1 MSEHI
6 NGEGAFMSDIVVPS
20 VNEPVEPYRVPV
32 QFVLD
37 KLVAAGES
45 SDEALATLANMGLGD
60 EQAKARV
67 IRAADLV
74 DTAAGMVPRDKLV
87 VSTTTSEDV
96 DAIYAACEFFLD
108 GTLVR
113 RDAWVNLKRGLSMGA
128 EQATLQ

>member
-6 NGEGAFMSDIVVPS
+6 EVPS

-37 KLVAAGES
+37 KLVAAGETS
-45 SDEALATLANMGLGD
+45 EQALATLANMGLGD

-67 IRAADLV
+67 VYAADLI

-87 VSTTTSEDV
+87 VNTPTSEDA
-96 DAIYAACEFFLD
+96 DAIYASCEFFLD

-113 RDAWVNLKRGLSMGA
+113 RDAWVNLKRGLAMGGA
-128 EQATLQ
+128 QATLQ